1 MDTTTNERIANK
13 GASGAGAGAA
23 PAAPSPSTSAAP
35 ASQGP
40 APAKQKSSGA
50 RKVVIAGIVA
60 LGAVV
65 GGAYYLQQRH
75 FEETDDA
82 QIDGDISAIG
92 ARVAGTVTNVAVRE
106 GQDVK
111 VGDLLLELDPGDLQ
125 VLVEQA
131 EAQVAQAE
139 AQLQAEDPNVQ
150 ITETSNTTAK
160 ATAQSDIA
168 SAFAS
173 VSAAKQEVSQLEA
186 QLEQAKATDHQA
198 QLDKTRDQALLA
210 SNSIAQAEFDRA
222 DSAAAA
228 SAAGVRALQQS
239 LAAAKD
245 RVKEATARASQAQA
259 RFSEIRSNA
268 PRELDTKKAS
278 LLVRRASLD
287 AARAS
292 LRQAQLNLSYARVV
306 SPVDGIVSKKAVS
319 VGDRVAPGQ
328 QLLAIAQTKHLWV
341 TANFRETQLREMK
354 PGLPV
359 NVHVD
364 ALGVDLRG
372 TVESITGA
380 TGARLSIL
388 PPENASGNFV
398 KVVQR
403 IPVRIQLEPNQ
414 PGMDALRPGMSV
426 EPEVRVR

>member
-1 MDTTTNERIANK
+1 MDTTTNERIATK
-13 GASGAGAGAA
+13 GAAGPSAA
-23 PAAPSPSTSAAP
+23 ASPGSATPAAVSATP
-35 ASQGP
+35 ATP
-40 APAKQKSSGA
+40 PKAKASGA
-50 RKVVIAGIVA
+50 RKVILAVVVVVAAAIAGS
-60 LGAVV
+60 
-65 GGAYYLQQRH
+65 YYLRQRH

-82 QIDGDISAIG
+82 QIDGDISSIG

-106 GQDVK
+106 GQEVK
-111 VGDLLLELDPGDLQ
+111 AGDPLLELDPTDLQ
-125 VLVEQA
+125 VMVEQA

-139 AQLQAEDPNVQ
+139 AQLKVEDPSVL
-150 ITETSNTTAK
+150 ITETSNATAK
-160 ATAQSDIA
+160 STAQSDIA
-168 SAFAS
+168 SSIAA
-173 VSAAKQEVSQLEA
+173 VSAARQDVSQFEA
-186 QLEQAKATDHQA
+186 QLEQAKATDRQA
-198 QLDKTRDQALLA
+198 QLDRTRDQRLL
-210 SNSIAQAEFDRA
+210 STQSISQAEFDRA

-228 SAAGVRALQQS
+228 SAAGVKALQQS

-245 RVKEATARASQAQA
+245 RVREASARAAQAHA

-278 LLVRRASLD
+278 ILVRKASLD

-306 SPVDGIVSKKAVS
+306 SPVDGIVSKKAVA
-319 VGDRVAPGQ
+319 VGDHVAPGQ
-328 QLLAIAQTKHLWV
+328 QLLAIAQTTRLWV
-341 TANFRETQLREMK
+341 TANFRETQLRDMR
-354 PGLPV
+354 PGQPAD
-359 NVHVD
+359 VHVD

-372 TVESITGA
+372 SVESITGA

-403 IPVRIQLEPNQ
+403 IPVRIDLEPNQ
-414 PGMDALRPGMSV
+414 AGLSALRPGMSV

>member
-1 MDTTTNERIANK
+1 V
-13 GASGAGAGAA
+13 AA
-23 PAAPSPSTSAAP
+23 
-35 ASQGP
+35 
-40 APAKQKSSGA
+40 
-50 RKVVIAGIVA
+50 VA
-60 LGAVV
+60 
-65 GGAYYLQQRH
+65 GGAYYLHQRH

-82 QIDGDISAIG
+82 QIDGDISSIS
-92 ARVAGTVTNVAVRE
+92 ARVAGTVTDISVRE

-111 VGDLLLELDPGDLQ
+111 SGDQLLQLDPTDLE

-131 EAQVAQAE
+131 QAQVAQAE
-139 AQLQAEDPNVQ
+139 AQLKAEDPNVQ
-150 ITETSNTTAK
+150 ITETTNTTAA

-168 SAFAS
+168 SANAS
-173 VSAAKQEVSQLEA
+173 VSAARQSVSQLEA
-186 QLEQAKATDHQA
+186 QLEQAKATDRQA
-198 QLDKTRDQALLA
+198 QLDRQRAQSLLA
-210 SNSIAQAEFDRA
+210 TQSIAQAEFDRN

-245 RVKEATARASQAQA
+245 HVKEANARAAQA
-259 RFSEIRSNA
+259 GARYSEIRSNA

-278 LLVRRASLD
+278 LMVRQASLD
-287 AARAS
+287 AARAA

-306 SPVDGIVSKKAVS
+306 SPVDGIVSKKAVA
-319 VGDRVAPGQ
+319 VGDHVGPGQ
-328 QLLAIAQTKHLWV
+328 QLVAIAQTKNLWV
-341 TANFRETQLREMK
+341 TANFRETQLREVR
-354 PGLPV
+354 PGQRV

-364 ALGVDLRG
+364 ALGIDLQG

-403 IPVRIQLEPNQ
+403 IPVRIHLDPNQ
-414 PGMDALRPGMSV
+414 AGMEGLRPGMSV